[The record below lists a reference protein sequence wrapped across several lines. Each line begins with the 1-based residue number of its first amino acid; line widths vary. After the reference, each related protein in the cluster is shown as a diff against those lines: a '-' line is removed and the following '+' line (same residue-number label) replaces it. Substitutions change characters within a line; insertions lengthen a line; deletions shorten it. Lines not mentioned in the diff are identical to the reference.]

1 MFTLFKNNDMAEDTL
16 LNWHYPCGSDEY
28 TVTLGEPRKLSE
40 KVWEL
45 QARFFKEADYS
56 KEDPWEDFNG

>member
-1 MFTLFKNNDMAEDTL
+1 MAEDTL